1 MPHKRTI
8 PRECKQCGAPF
19 FSSQYAIDR
28 GSGKFCC
35 HACYLASRNQP
46 VARRC
51 ETCGASFVG
60 IPSHIARGQD
70 RFCSPACWY
79 KHFGTIRG
87 KDKWTW
93 KGEDVICTCEQCG
106 KEFPLRP
113 GRVEWKPRS
122 EKQTGKRRFC
132 SRRCRALWAREAYR
146 GENNPQWRGGSRE
159 VRVNDSNRAAY
170 REWRMTV
177 FRRDDYTCQHC
188 GERGGKLNAHHIRP
202 WKEAADLRFAP
213 SNGITLCKPCHINVH
228 RIHTKGTGEGK
239 TIQMKLFV

>member
-106 KEFPLRP
+106 TEFPLRP

-132 SRRCRALWAREAYR
+132 SRRC
-146 GENNPQWRGGSRE
+146 
-159 VRVNDSNRAAY
+159 
-170 REWRMTV
+170 RMTV